1 MSFGVPLL
9 LISLAFVPALLAV
22 YVWQLRRRRRQVV
35 RFSNVGVL
43 RAAGAGTRSWRRH
56 VPIALVLGALALLGL
71 AGARPTVRAQV
82 PTSSSTIIL
91 ALDVSGSM
99 CATDVSPNRLSAAQA
114 AVRTFVQAQDDE
126 TKVGLVVFSGF
137 AQLAV
142 APTADRDELLA
153 ALDAVSTGRGTTIGA
168 AILRSIDAIAELDP
182 NVAPADAVDE
192 PTVDGPG
199 SSDASPTPRPS
210 PSPSSSGGAAG
221 GPGGAKVDVAPE
233 IVVLLT
239 DGANTRGVT
248 PGEAA
253 EQAAARGVRVYPI
266 GFGTANPTQLACTRD
281 QYGGFVPRGR
291 DLGGFGGFGGVGGG
305 SSGGRNFLVV
315 DEVALKQVA
324 QTTGGEYFAATDA
337 DGLRQVLADLPKHV
351 TVSEQDVDLSAAAGV
366 LAAAA
371 LLAGMVVSLRRAT
384 G

>member
-9 LISLAFVPALLAV
+9 LVSLAFVPALLAV

-43 RAAGAGTRSWRRH
+43 RAAGAGTGSWRRH

-71 AGARPTVRAQV
+71 ASARPTVRAQV

-99 CATDVSPNRLSAAQA
+99 CATDVAPNRLSAAQA
-114 AVRTFVQAQDDE
+114 AVRTFVQGQDDE

-199 SSDASPTPRPS
+199 ASDPSPTPTPS
-210 PSPSSSGGAAG
+210 PSGGGATG
-221 GPGGAKVDVAPE
+221 GPDGPGGARADVAPE

-266 GFGTANPTQLACTRD
+266 GFGTTNPTQLACTRD

-291 DLGGFGGFGGVGGG
+291 DLGGFGGFGGAGGG

-337 DGLRQVLADLPKHV
+337 DGLSRVLADLPKHV

-371 LLAGMVVSLRRAT
+371 LLAGTVVSLRRAT

>member
-1 MSFGVPLL
+1 MPLL
-9 LISLAFVPALLAV
+9 LVSLAFVPALLAV
-22 YVWQLRRRRRQVV
+22 YGWQLRRRRSQVV
-35 RFSNVGVL
+35 RFSNVAVL
-43 RAAGAGTRSWRRH
+43 RAAGAGTGSWRRH

-71 AGARPTVRAQV
+71 AAARPTVRAQV

-99 CATDVSPNRLSAAQA
+99 CATDVAPNRLSAAQA
-114 AVRTFVQAQDDE
+114 AVRTFVEGQDDE

-182 NVAPADAVDE
+182 NVAPADVVDE
-192 PTVDGPG
+192 PTGDGPAA
-199 SSDASPTPRPS
+199 SDPSPTPT
-210 PSPSSSGGAAG
+210 PSPSSTGGGAAG
-221 GPGGAKVDVAPE
+221 GPGGARADVAPE

-266 GFGTANPTQLACTRD
+266 GFGTANPTQLACTPD
-281 QYGGFVPRGR
+281 QYGGVVPRGR
-291 DLGGFGGFGGVGGG
+291 DLGGFGGFGGFGGVGGG

-366 LAAAA
+366 LAAVL

-384 G
+384 S